1 MFGASRLSVD
11 KTRWEGVPRRV
22 LPSKAHNVNA
32 LRYLVEVTE
41 ARSFAEA
48 ARRLG
53 INPTTLSRNIST
65 IEDQLGLTLFERS
78 RSGVRLTTAGRP
90 VVKQIRRVLSE
101 LAAVLDAARANGTGI
116 DGEVRLWNSV
126 AANCRSLFL
135 KSSE

>member
-1 MFGASRLSVD
+1 M
-11 KTRWEGVPRRV
+11 

-41 ARSFAEA
+41 ARGLAEA

-78 RSGVRLTTAGRP
+78 RSGVRLTTAGR
-90 VVKQIRRVLSE
+90 Q
-101 LAAVLDAARANGTGI
+101 
-116 DGEVRLWNSV
+116 W
-126 AANCRSLFL
+126 
-135 KSSE
+135 